1 MTYFGFRGTKLQAAQ
16 IWAVILPSYI
26 LFGYNNSVAGGLL
39 NLPSW
44 IETFPQINTATTTG
58 HQKTHNSRVQGTV
71 VALYTLGCFFGCVN
85 CIWLG
90 DRLGRKR
97 TIMFAAATNIIGA
110 ILQSTSFSL
119 AQLIVGRLVSGFGFG
134 HLTATAPNWQAECSG
149 AAHRGAAVMLE
160 GLFISTGLAIGAWVN
175 LGMSFHHGSVAWR
188 FPLAL
193 SIVWSCFIL
202 LNTPFMPESPRWLIR
217 RRRVAE
223 ARIVLAD
230 LNDTNRDADEI
241 NQSVAEIELSLEL
254 AGQVKFRDIFKN
266 GPLRLLQRTCLACAA
281 QLFQQMSGINALA
294 FYQTTIFAEDLGLP
308 TITARIVSA
317 CVFSWQTICSP
328 IGVLTVDRFGRR
340 KLMLFAAFGMGMC
353 MAIIAGTSSQPNN
366 NVAVGAAAAFIFL
379 FSLFF
384 PTGFLGL
391 TFLYAAEI
399 SPLAYRA
406 PITAMSTGTAW
417 LFNFVVAEV
426 TPVGLTSI
434 KWRYFIVYAAINWFL
449 TFPAVY
455 FFFPETNGR
464 HLEEVDAIFLESKS
478 IFDTVSVAHKL
489 PKGNLQAAR
498 QIIEKADIHDGR
510 QASITEVEE
519 GRSGDSSTPSAE
531 G

>member
-1 MTYFGFRGTKLQAAQ
+1 MTFLNLRGAKLQAAQ

-44 IETFPQINTATTTG
+44 IETFPQLNTATTTG
-58 HQKTHNSRVQGTV
+58 DTKNHNSTVQGTV
-71 VALYTLGCFFGCVN
+71 VAMYTLGCFFGSVD

-97 TIMFAAATNIIGA
+97 TIMLAALTNIVGA

-160 GLFISTGLAIGAWVN
+160 GLFISSGLAIGGWVN
-175 LGMSFHHGSVAWR
+175 LGMSFHSGSVAWR

-193 SIVWSCFIL
+193 SIVWSLLIL
-202 LNTPFMPESPRWLIR
+202 MNTPFLPESPRWLIQKN
-217 RRRVAE
+217 RVEE
-223 ARIVLAD
+223 ARVVLAD
-230 LNDTNRDADEI
+230 LNNTEPNAADV
-241 NQSVAEIELSLEL
+241 NQSVSEIQMSIEL
-254 AGQVKFRDIFKN
+254 AGQAKFRHILKN
-266 GPLRLLQRTCLACAA
+266 GPLRLWHRTCLACAA
-281 QLFQQMSGINALA
+281 QCFQQMGGINALA
-294 FYQTTIFAEDLGLP
+294 FYQTTIFGDDLGLP
-308 TITARIVSA
+308 KTTSRIVAAS
-317 CVFSWQTICSP
+317 VFTWQTVCSP

-340 KLMLFAAFGMGMC
+340 KLMLFSAFGMGMC
-353 MAIIAGTSSQPNN
+353 MAIVAGTSTQTNN
-366 NVAVGAAAAFIFL
+366 KAAVGAAAAFIFL

-399 SPLAYRA
+399 SPLSYRV

-426 TPVGLTSI
+426 TPNL
-434 KWRYFIVYAAINWFL
+434 
-449 TFPAVY
+449 AVY
-455 FFFPETNGR
+455 FLFPETNGR
-464 HLEEVDAIFLESKS
+464 HLEEVDAIFLQSKN
-478 IFDTVSVAHKL
+478 IFDTVAVAANM
-489 PKGNLQAAR
+489 PKGSAAR
-498 QIIEKADIHDGR
+498 QIIEKAEANG
-510 QASITEVEE
+510 AGLPEAAEVEAAGSQNIRE
-519 GRSGDSSTPSAE
+519 QQPGE
-531 G
+531 V